1 MAATLTQAGRGS
13 RRRSSN
19 RWIGVGLT
27 ALLIVAGTAEVV
39 TVRTAYGV
47 RVADGTAAYDPVE
60 FAEASIGRTVN
71 YEAVVPAMCY
81 TKTDGV
87 SNACYACHV
96 ASVWPNQMDDFALQ
110 EEYAFSDFALTNRWS
125 NLFEDRSAAIAA
137 IGDAEALAYVR
148 EDNYAALREALTAHT
163 SYPGYVPDLDF
174 DQGFDE
180 LGFAR
185 DGSGWRALR
194 YKPFLGTFW
203 PTNGSADD
211 VFIRLPEEFRTAG
224 DGRPSTAVYRVNL
237 SILEAAM
244 TGDPAL
250 PVADWVRLTE
260 PLEER
265 AAGIDLDGDGAVG
278 GVTMLMRGLP
288 THFVGAAD
296 TVPVTHSRY
305 PAGVEFLHTVRYLDP
320 DRPGFI
326 ARRMKEVR
334 YSRKVRFL
342 DTWAIGRAYEEELNE
357 KAEGV
362 LPKFAGSPRVGLRNG
377 FGWQLQGFIE
387 DPAGRLRLQTEEE
400 HRWCMGCH
408 GTLGV
413 TVDATFTLTR
423 KVPGLAGWAYQ
434 NPHGIPD
441 VPQAGADTPEYALY
455 LQRVRGGDEFRAN
468 RRDGGALHHRR
479 RHRHRA
485 RGARRARRRGR
496 HHRPDPAVPRTGH
509 PARQGVP
516 GAGAEPWGGRIRR
529 RARHGAGAA
538 AERPPAHRKRLDR
551 PGANRQGV
559 SRRDAPSRLE
569 PARLELAARRRLTP
583 ARERRVPHGPASG
596 AVSGDG
602 DVHAVAGLLVV
613 IQHDL
618 ARLAGDQRI
627 SNPPDVDAVLA
638 EERGMREFEQR
649 QQHERAAQRY
659 GQIGDGAV
667 AALHGEANLTHGVG
681 CAGSARGVRTTSL
694 RRFPIESAE
703 SDEQTRAVLD
713 GNRGL
718 PDHAQDFQRFAAQ
731 RLYADL
737 AKRQQQ
743 SCPVPRGEATF
754 LDHAQHLVPAFALC
768 HCVSLADCS
777 ALRPVGRIRQARS

>member
-211 VFIRLPEEFRTAG
+211 VFVRLPEEFRTAG

-305 PAGVEFLHTVRYLDP
+305 PVGVEFLHTVRYLDP

-377 FGWQLQGFIE
+377 FGWQIQGFIE

-434 NPHGIPD
+434 NPRGIPD

-468 RRDGGALHHRR
+468 EEMVERFITAGGIDTARVARAAPGGGGDITDLILPSRERAILLDKAYLALVRSRGAAGFAGGRDTVPAPPRNVHRR
-479 RHRHRA
+479 IEN
-485 RGARRARRRGR
+485 GS
-496 HHRPDPAVPRTGH
+496 T
-509 PARQGVP
+509 
-516 GAGAEPWGGRIRR
+516 
-529 RARHGAGAA
+529 
-538 AERPPAHRKRLDR
+538 
-551 PGANRQGV
+551 
-559 SRRDAPSRLE
+559 
-569 PARLELAARRRLTP
+569 
-583 ARERRVPHGPASG
+583 
-596 AVSGDG
+596 
-602 DVHAVAGLLVV
+602 
-613 IQHDL
+613 DL
-618 ARLAGDQRI
+618 ARTGKVFR
-627 SNPPDVDAVLA
+627 
-638 EERGMREFEQR
+638 
-649 QQHERAAQRY
+649 
-659 GQIGDGAV
+659 DGT
-667 AALHGEANLTHGVG
+667 LH
-681 CAGSARGVRTTSL
+681 
-694 RRFPIESAE
+694 
-703 SDEQTRAVLD
+703 LD
-713 GNRGL
+713 WNRLDSTWLDWNRL
-718 PDHAQDFQRFAAQ
+718 PDGD
-731 RLYADL
+731 
-737 AKRQQQ
+737 
-743 SCPVPRGEATF
+743 
-754 LDHAQHLVPAFALC
+754 
-768 HCVSLADCS
+768 
-777 ALRPVGRIRQARS
+777 